1 MRPQTRQVAGG
12 RKNDSSSSEDAR
24 DHPHH
29 ISTPMT
35 DGKTMKRST
44 SFKSFLHGKDPSKS
58 PTKSSK
64 SESRKPEEKS
74 LKKSKSSTSL
84 SALFSRP
91 RSSKGAKSEET
102 RPQDDKENES
112 PSDFTHF
119 EQPPPI
125 WAQFATTAVVDTPST
140 TRIPLND
147 CNIGQY
153 ETKTNA
159 PGSASPSKT
168 RTSREKSLP
177 RRPGITEAMSR
188 PKSEYPELNESSRNP
203 PKLLSGLRRSAR
215 HRGGVEPSNEGD
227 RSADQNY
234 QNKIAAEQKHP
245 TEGKKEE
252 FTDGKRT
259 SRVLEAAAFFNQK
272 SQHAKKESVG
282 RPSSAQVDPVAIE
295 NAFEALLDTRNVPLA
310 TREKMRR
317 LDTTIKAD
325 FVRQDKAAPGSASST
340 EDLTGQKA
348 RPNSRK
354 HDQVDTGVSE
364 QMDEHEKTE
373 TPRKS
378 RPRSL
383 TFTFNKGDQS
393 PSKRQKSSGHQRAR
407 SGEVTPSASSK
418 PSSPAINSSG
428 LSLFGK
434 TDKFALPEQ
443 VIGYLRKVQQ
453 PQAVEVGKIQKLRQL
468 LRNETVG
475 WVNEFIAQG
484 GMMEIVEL
492 LYRTIAI
499 EWRCVCI
506 VGLTNDMADL

>member
-12 RKNDSSSSEDAR
+12 RKTDSSSSEDAR
-24 DHPHH
+24 DHPQH

-91 RSSKGAKSEET
+91 RSSKGTKSEET
-102 RPQDDKENES
+102 RQQDDKENES

-125 WAQFATTAVVDTPST
+125 WAQFATTAVVDTPR
-140 TRIPLND
+140 TRQVPLND

-153 ETKTNA
+153 ETTTKA
-159 PGSASPSKT
+159 FGSASPSKT

-177 RRPGITEAMSR
+177 GRPGNTEVKSR
-188 PKSEYPELNESSRNP
+188 PRSECLKLNESSREP
-203 PKLLSGLRRSAR
+203 PKLLSGLRRSTR
-215 HRGGVEPSNEGD
+215 HRGGVEPSNE
-227 RSADQNY
+227 ADCSTNQNY
-234 QNKIAAEQKHP
+234 QYENPAERKYSA
-245 TEGKKEE
+245 EGKKEE
-252 FTDGKRT
+252 FTDNKRS

-272 SQHAKKESVG
+272 SQHAKKESIG
-282 RPSSAQVDPVAIE
+282 RPSSAQLDPAAIE

-310 TREKMRR
+310 TKDKMRR
-317 LDTTIKAD
+317 LDTNIKAD
-325 FVRQDKAAPGSASST
+325 FVKQDKAGPGSASST
-340 EDLTGQKA
+340 EGLTGNKA
-348 RPNSRK
+348 RPSSRK
-354 HDQVDTGVSE
+354 HDQVDNGASE
-364 QMDEHEKTE
+364 QMNEHEGVE

-383 TFTFNKGDQS
+383 TFTFSKGDQS
-393 PSKRQKSSGHQRAR
+393 PSKRQKSSSHQRAR
-407 SGEVTPSASSK
+407 SGEVIPSASSK

-428 LSLFGK
+428 LSLFSK

-475 WVNEFIAQG
+475 WVDEFIAQG

-492 LYRTIAI
+492 LNRTIAI
-499 EWRCVCI
+499 EWRCVC
-506 VGLTNDMADL
+506 VVN